1 MNTLATLN
9 HEGRA
14 VRVAGTSDKPLFAT
28 TDVCGC
34 LGISNARDAV
44 SKLAD
49 DEKGVALTDTL
60 GGLQEISVVTEPG
73 LYTLIMR
80 CRNAM
85 KPGTPAY
92 KFRRWVTHE
101 ALPAIRKTGQ
111 YQTRQPSRLELAEM
125 VVALEREKAELEQVH
140 KEMLPDAQF
149 GRELKAA
156 DALFTMTQ
164 VAKALGI
171 SAIRLTRMLFARRI
185 IYRHGTEWVP
195 YAKYDSKGY
204 FRIVA
209 HLIDIPG
216 SGQRTYHT
224 LKVTPTG
231 RAFIHDLWR
240 ATMLPQP

>member
-1 MNTLATLN
+1 MNTLATLT

-14 VRVAGTSDKPLFAT
+14 VRVFGTPETPLFAT
-28 TDVCGC
+28 SDVCSF
-34 LGISNARDAV
+34 LGIIHHRKATAT
-44 SKLAD
+44 LGD
-49 DEKGVALTDTL
+49 DEKGVSLTSTP
-60 GGLQEISVVTEPG
+60 GGVQEISVITEPG

-125 VVALEREKAELEQVH
+125 VVSLEREKAELEQVH

-240 ATMLPQP
+240 AVMLQQG